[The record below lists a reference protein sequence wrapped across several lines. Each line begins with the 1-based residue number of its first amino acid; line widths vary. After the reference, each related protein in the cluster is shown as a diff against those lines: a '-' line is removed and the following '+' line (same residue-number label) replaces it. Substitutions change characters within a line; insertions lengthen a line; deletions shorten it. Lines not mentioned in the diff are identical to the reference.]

1 MPTPKPRRAL
11 LALACASLAALPIAP
26 AAAAGPDP
34 GPPVQ
39 DGQGVV
45 GVNENSPHN
54 LGYCAPLL
62 GGGGLGVRDWINQV
76 LVDPGVRSPGDLYR
90 LRASNPD
97 DRQCLPRSGPPPA

>member
-54 LGYCAPLL
+54 MGYCAPLL
-62 GGGGLGVRDWINQV
+62 GGGGLGVRPVINRL
-76 LVDPGVRSPGDLYR
+76 LVTQGELFGYRNPGELYSA
-90 LRASNPD
+90 RASD
-97 DRQCLPRSGPPPA
+97 STDRQCLQRR